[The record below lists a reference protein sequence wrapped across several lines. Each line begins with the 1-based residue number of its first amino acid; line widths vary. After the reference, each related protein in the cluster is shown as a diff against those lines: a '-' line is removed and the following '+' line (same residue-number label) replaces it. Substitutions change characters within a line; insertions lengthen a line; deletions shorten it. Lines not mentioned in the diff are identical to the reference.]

1 MSVFRV
7 VTSALLFI
15 FVLGMIAFMVLNPE
29 DRVDVQLGF
38 GRFTDV
44 PLVLALGVAF
54 AVGVFFTLIFMVAH
68 LFDLYAKISRLKK
81 ENRNVRRELT
91 DLRNLPLEEEEGP
104 TGGFAAS
111 ATRVGP

>member
-1 MSVFRV
+1 MSVFRA

-15 FVLGMIAFMVLNPE
+15 FVLGMIAFTVLNPE

-54 AVGVFFTLIFMVAH
+54 AVGVFFTLIFAVVH
-68 LFDLYAKISRLKK
+68 LLDLYAQIRRLRN
-81 ENRNVRRELT
+81 ENRAIRRELT
-91 DLRNLPLEEEEGP
+91 DLRNLPLDEDEGSG
-104 TGGFAAS
+104 GGFAVS
-111 ATRVGP
+111 ATRVGR